1 MSVLQDMIDD
11 APDQISA
18 LDVSIGQINDQ
29 ITDLTTEI
37 NAVTNDLCGVAETDL
52 TAYLD
57 GTKLTEI
64 EILYGDPTSIPFSV
78 DYGGDYGKIDYVDG
92 GITDF
97 RIIDNSGN
105 IEYEVGVTHWDN
117 DPLIVKLTGDYAF
130 GNDYLTRPLDSGATY
145 GLIPT
150 RTALNTAKG
159 ILNNNKSKIQSSI
172 LIFEDY
178 A

>member
-57 GTKLTEI
+57 GTKLTERWNQI
-64 EILYGDPTSIPFSV
+64 
-78 DYGGDYGKIDYVDG
+78 
-92 GITDF
+92 
-97 RIIDNSGN
+97 N
-105 IEYEVGVTHWDN
+105 
-117 DPLIVKLTGDYAF
+117 
-130 GNDYLTRPLDSGATY
+130 
-145 GLIPT
+145 
-150 RTALNTAKG
+150 
-159 ILNNNKSKIQSSI
+159 
-172 LIFEDY
+172 
-178 A
+178 